1 MLQKDTLQLILANAL
16 AAAGQ
21 QITIADGATLAVLPE
36 AVKLNNLEPFQPGRN
51 RFRGALTTHSITDFT
66 KYVSAHTTETQRPA
80 GFVDQDQMSAAIIFN
95 LGNDKV
101 PGHGDDSA
109 TLTLKQT
116 AAYAGLL
123 AILGRGLSQQALA
136 EWLEDWMPHLVASAG
151 DDSIGMPAAINA
163 VRRMSI
169 KASSQRDSVVG
180 DFAASRSAMDEIE
193 ARSLDTL
200 PTTFVFTTAPF
211 DGLSAASIT
220 LRLSVITGR
229 DEPLLKLRWVGEEA
243 QREEFAKEFK
253 DVLEQQVGGLVP
265 LTIGTFNLGK

>member
-66 KYVSAHTTETQRPA
+66 KYVAAHTSDVQRPA
-80 GFVDQDQMSAAIIFN
+80 GFVDQDQMSATIIFN
-95 LGNDKV
+95 LGDDEV

-109 TLTLKQT
+109 TLSLKQT

-136 EWLEDWMPHLVASAG
+136 EWLEDWMPHLVASTG
-151 DDSIGMPAAINA
+151 NESLGMPAAINA
-163 VRRMSI
+163 VRRMTI
-169 KASSQRDSVVG
+169 KAASQRDSVVG
-180 DFAASRSAMDEIE
+180 DLSSSRSAMDEIE